1 MFFEYISL
9 HIFLISFSIGLF
21 FVYLSN
27 PPPKIIYIYPTP
39 ENSGKVRYKDDA
51 SNCFNFRSIETP
63 CKDASN
69 IKTIPMQRVVNDES

>member
-51 SNCFNFRSIETP
+51 SNCFNFRSTEVP
-63 CKDASN
+63 CKDADD
-69 IKTIPMQRVVNDES
+69 IKTIPMQHVVDNK